1 MNVSEVKAFKCGRCE
16 RLYLGKFAAQECC
29 KCATCGSQSSRP
41 GYHNKCDPCQWKAD
55 MAFNRASL
63 AHAERDSRQ
72 TIDRLKA
79 EIARLER
86 TRPEDVG

>member
-1 MNVSEVKAFKCGRCE
+1 MDVSEVKAFKCGRCE
-16 RLYLGKFAAQECC
+16 RIYLGEIAAQECC
-29 KCATCGSQSSRP
+29 KC
-41 GYHNKCDPCQWKAD
+41 KAD